1 MNKILDVVEDIKQNI
16 TDNQYKTILDSLM
29 EINKIPVLYTN
40 HKNNKFICLLQWLDT
55 KLEITNSADDKIKQ
69 NELYKFIIINFYFY
83 NYYANIDF
91 VKQVLKIFFMHP
103 TKEQDH
109 NQVFKYVKYIT

>member
-1 MNKILDVVEDIKQNI
+1 M
-16 TDNQYKTILDSLM
+16 
-29 EINKIPVLYTN
+29 YTN

-55 KLEITNSADDKIKQ
+55 KLEITNSADDEIKR
-69 NELYKFIIINFYFY
+69 NELYKFIIINFYYY

-91 VKQVLKIFFMHP
+91 VKQVLKIFFMNP

-109 NQVFKYVKYIT
+109 NQVFKYVKFRDLKKFIEKISIEYIYYRNGK